1 MKSYTHFTL
10 EERESLYL
18 LLMLGKKVSEIA
30 RELGRNRSTI
40 SREIRRNQNYR
51 QKYTVGGAEYKYF
64 MRRKKSR
71 RKYRLTAETD
81 LYNFVFERL
90 NKLWSPEQISLKWNE
105 KNPTRKIS
113 HCTIYS
119 GIKKGLFAEITRKT
133 HLRRRGKR
141 KSKRTNHAT
150 IKPVHTIHERPKEAN
165 LRLRFGDWEGDLIC
179 GGKGKGCVITM
190 TDRKT
195 RFLLTRRIRERSAK
209 TVTAAIISMMQGV
222 CVHSITLDNGPEFA
236 GFLEFEKALNT
247 TVYFADPHSP
257 WQRGTNENINDCLR
271 FFFPKGC
278 DFHKISDDDVKFA
291 TAIINNRPRKV
302 LNLSSP
308 MELLLHLT

>member
-1 MKSYTHFTL
+1 MKPYTHFTL

-18 LLMLGKKVSEIA
+18 LLILGKKVSEIA
-30 RELGRNRSTI
+30 KELGRSKSTI

-71 RKYRLTAETD
+71 RKNRLSVETD
-81 LYNFVFERL
+81 LYTYISERL
-90 NKLWSPEQISLKWNE
+90 KKFWSPEQIALKWNKE
-105 KNPTRKIS
+105 NPDRKIS
-113 HCTIYS
+113 HSTIYL
-119 GIKKGLFAEITRKT
+119 GIKRGLFANIEAKT

-141 KSKRTNHAT
+141 KSKKTNHAT
-150 IKPVHTIHERPKEAN
+150 IKPTHTIHERPNEAN

-179 GGKGKGCVITM
+179 GGTGKGCVITM

-195 RFLLTRRIRERSAK
+195 RFLITKRIRERSAK
-209 TVTAAIISMMQGV
+209 TVTAAIISMMQGI

-236 GFLEFEKALNT
+236 GFLEIDETLNT
-247 TVYFADPHSP
+247 IVYFADPHSP

-278 DFHKISDDDVKFA
+278 DFHKISDEEVQFA
-291 TAIINNRPRKV
+291 TDIINNRPRKV
-302 LNLSSP
+302 LDLDSP
-308 MELLLHLT
+308 ADLFCCT